1 MDCAICSSP
10 MVNPAVGGGCAH
22 HFCEECYVE
31 WSERKASCPTCR
43 APVWMIT
50 RDAEYAR
57 VVGARTTS
65 GKNVSTPQE
74 QKGARPSTGD
84 EHDELN
90 RPRHIRLVGPAGLTI
105 ANSSQ
110 GGCAVVK
117 VIKGNGGD
125 LAGIRVG
132 DIIKAVNGTEVR
144 DHRFAV
150 DFIERRCRVGDCEV
164 ELKSPTNWK
173 NELRRHGSA
182 LLRRASRGSPLAHS
196 DGTAT
201 GGA

>member
-1 MDCAICSSP
+1 MPDSACFYGRS
-10 MVNPAVGGGCAH
+10 AH
-22 HFCEECYVE
+22 HFCEECYIE

-57 VVGARTTS
+57 VIGAPIAS
-65 GKNVSTPQE
+65 SKKGDAPQ
-74 QKGARPSTGD
+74 KPADKHSSNGD
-84 EHDELN
+84 DHDHDEPSG
-90 RPRHIRLVGPAGLTI
+90 PRRVRLIGPAGLTI
-105 ANSSQ
+105 SNSSH

-117 VIKGNGGD
+117 VIRGNGGD

-164 ELKSPTNWK
+164 ELKSPTTWK
-173 NELRRHGSA
+173 SELRRHGGA
-182 LLRRASRGSPLAHS
+182 LLRRAARGSPLAHS
-196 DGTAT
+196 DGAAT
-201 GGA
+201 GE